1 MNTRSKAAFKNT
13 PINSDSIMKS
23 VITIMNTSETKTP
36 LYEVN
41 IDFDE
46 ASRAWKA
53 NKKSIGNS
61 SYKYVCCGV
70 TKTGNKCNRQSLD
83 FVDFCKIH
91 MKKN

>member
-1 MNTRSKAAFKNT
+1 MNTRSKSALNNT
-13 PINSDSIMKS
+13 PLMNNVVTNMDTMK
-23 VITIMNTSETKTP
+23 TTMAP

-53 NKKSIGNS
+53 NKKSIGNG
-61 SYKYVCCGV
+61 SYKYICCGI

-91 MKKN
+91 MKK